1 MNKTL
6 DIYHQEAAL
15 FAKQYDALSFERVH
29 ASWQP
34 YWPDSGM
41 VLDIG
46 AGSGRDALWLAKRGC
61 QVIALE
67 PAADLRQI
75 GQLKTATAA
84 NASANSSA
92 NFEEHALENSAL
104 SVQWLN
110 DSLPELKACYQL
122 NLQFNTIL
130 LSAVWM
136 HLAPSERER
145 AFRKIANLLAPGGRF
160 VLSLRFGEFTD
171 GRVSYPVCVDEIASL
186 AKQFG
191 LVLSH
196 VSALTA
202 DSAGRNDVQWQTL
215 VLVLPDD
222 GSASLSKI
230 RHIVLND
237 SKSSTYKLALLRTLV
252 RIADAHPGAVLDRQD
267 GKVAISLGLVA
278 LYWIRLFKRL
288 VDNNIQQN
296 SNTTKG
302 LGFVTEQGWHALKHL
317 TADDFAIGT
326 WFKELDAAAF
336 QQLMNDTLST
346 IKSGPVTYIWQ
357 GHKDNQLFRMQ
368 RNKSK
373 RQHQSSILIDKPFL
387 DSFGQFELSE
397 SMWDCFR
404 LYGCWIEP
412 LLVQQWV
419 TEMQKYQQN
428 QQQGLTLDTYHHHL
442 RWLDRQHDTG
452 LVRKKVETL
461 RSQGHD
467 VRSVW
472 SGKPLYSYDIDHCL
486 PFSYWPNNDLWN
498 LLPSSREENR
508 VKSDRL
514 PSKTRLHASRH
525 QITDWWQQ
533 AWNSES
539 EKQRFFV
546 EAAMSLPNI
555 AYNCTDFDMV
565 FEALQ
570 FQSAGIQQ
578 RLQIGVW

>member
-1 MNKTL
+1 MSKTL
-6 DIYHQEAAL
+6 DIYHQGAAL
-15 FAKQYDALSFERVH
+15 FAQQYDALSFERVH

-34 YWPDSGM
+34 YWPDKGM

-46 AGSGRDALWLAKRGC
+46 AGSGRDALWLAERGC
-61 QVIALE
+61 QVIAVE

-75 GQLKTATAA
+75 GQLKTAAT
-84 NASANSSA
+84 
-92 NFEEHALENSAL
+92 EK
-104 SVQWLN
+104 VQWLS
-110 DSLPELKACYQL
+110 DSLPDLKACYQL

-136 HLAPSERER
+136 HIAPSERER
-145 AFRKIANLLAPGGRF
+145 TFRKIANLLAPGGHF

-171 GRVSYPVCVDEIASL
+171 GRACYQVGVDEVATL

-202 DSAGRNDVQWQTL
+202 DSAGRSEVQWQTL
-215 VLVLPDD
+215 VLELPDD
-222 GSASLSKI
+222 GSASLSRI

-267 GKVAISLGLVA
+267 GKVVISLGLVA

-296 SNTTKG
+296 SDPAKG
-302 LGFVTEQGWHALKHL
+302 LGFVTERGWLALKHL
-317 TADDFAIGT
+317 TADDFAVGMLFT
-326 WFKELDAAAF
+326 GAEAEAL
-336 QQLMNDTLST
+336 QQLFRDTLKT
-346 IKSGPVTYIWQ
+346 IQDGPVTYIWQ
-357 GHKDNQLFRMQ
+357 GQKDNRLFQMQ
-368 RNKSK
+368 RDRTTK
-373 RQHQSSILIDKPFL
+373 RDMVLLDRAFL
-387 DSFGQFELSE
+387 ESYGRFELSE

-404 LYGCWIEP
+404 VYGCWIEP

-419 TEMQKYQQN
+419 SEMQKYELNRQQA
-428 QQQGLTLDTYHHHL
+428 LTLDTYHHHL

-452 LVRKKVETL
+452 FVRKKVEAL
-461 RSQGHD
+461 RSAGEN
-467 VRSVW
+467 VYSVW

-533 AWNSES
+533 AWQSQSEQ
-539 EKQRFFV
+539 QRFFV
-546 EAAMSLPNI
+546 EAAMSLPNV
-555 AYNCTDFDMV
+555 AYNCTDFEVV